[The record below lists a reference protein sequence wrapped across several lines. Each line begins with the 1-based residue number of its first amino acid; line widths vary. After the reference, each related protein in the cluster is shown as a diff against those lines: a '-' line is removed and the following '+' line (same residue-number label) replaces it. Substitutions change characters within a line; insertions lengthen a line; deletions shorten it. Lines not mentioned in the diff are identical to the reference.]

1 MVAQAVGVV
10 TPEAVR
16 LEFEGANL
24 GTRCLALLVDL
35 AAQFAIAV
43 VVTIAAVALSEGIGS
58 ALPGWVAVVL
68 VLLTAFAIIFGYPIG
83 FETLMRGRTPGK
95 AALGLRVVTV
105 EGAPIRFRHA
115 ALRGI
120 LALVDFYLSLGG
132 IACLTVLLSARQ
144 QRLGDLVAG
153 TLVLR
158 ERTAAGRVEVRHFE
172 VPPGAEA
179 YAATV
184 DTGGMTAQE
193 YATVR
198 SFLLRAPT
206 LGADARVRVGSDLA
220 RRLAASLAHTP
231 PQGVS
236 PELFL
241 LVVAAGYQ
249 RRSRSRPEAWR
260 GSGDAAAP
268 PAAPPAPPAA
278 PPPPP
283 AVPAAPPAGAVPPS
297 AGAPPAG
304 PDAPVAPPVERAPQT
319 VPGSAGSG
327 GGFIPPA

>member
-1 MVAQAVGVV
+1 MAVQAPGVV

-16 LEFEGANL
+16 LEFEGANI
-24 GTRCLALLVDL
+24 GTRCLALLIDL
-35 AAQFAIAV
+35 LAQLVLFIVFAVAA
-43 VVTIAAVALSEGIGS
+43 TALSEGIGA

-68 VLLTAFAIIFGYPIG
+68 VLLSTFAILFGYPIG

-120 LALVDFYLSLGG
+120 LALVDLYMSLGG
-132 IACLTVLLSARQ
+132 VACLTVLLSARQ

-158 ERTAAGRVEVRHFE
+158 ERTAAGRVEAQQFE
-172 VPPGAEA
+172 VPPGAEG
-179 YAATV
+179 YAVTV
-184 DTGGMTAQE
+184 DTGGMTAQD

-198 SFLLRAPT
+198 SFLLRVPT
-206 LGADARVRVGSDLA
+206 LGADARERVGGDLA
-220 RRLAASLAHTP
+220 RRLAAALAHTP

-241 LVVAAGYQ
+241 VVAAAGYQ
-249 RRSRSRPEAWR
+249 RRSAARTGARVTAPTPGGPAPELTDALTTRPSATTAPDADRS
-260 GSGDAAAP
+260 GGFAP
-268 PAAPPAPPAA
+268 PA
-278 PPPPP
+278 
-283 AVPAAPPAGAVPPS
+283 
-297 AGAPPAG
+297 
-304 PDAPVAPPVERAPQT
+304 
-319 VPGSAGSG
+319 
-327 GGFIPPA
+327 